1 MTRMERRRLR
11 RRIALHRA
19 CLGCA
24 LAVLAVS
31 AVCAVVIRAGAD
43 SDATGPT
50 YATDAVM
57 RSTEHA
63 ALVKLACETTPEPDN
78 AEAEC
83 LARMLYGEARGCSK
97 TEQAAVVWCALN
109 RVDSADPF
117 YPDDIIGVVTQESQ
131 FHGYNPDNPVEPE
144 LLSLV
149 EDVLDRW
156 AAEGDGADDGRVLS
170 KEYLFFSG
178 DGYHNY
184 FRTEW
189 DGGRTW
195 DWSLASPYEEGNP

>member
-1 MTRMERRRLR
+1 MTRVERRRQRQRQIVLR
-11 RRIALHRA
+11 VCA
-19 CLGCA
+19 GVGA
-24 LAVLAVS
+24 LAFLLACVLLLTGGGEAEETEPEPMET
-31 AVCAVVIRAGAD
+31 AEAVV
-43 SDATGPT
+43 
-50 YATDAVM
+50 
-57 RSTEHA
+57 
-63 ALVKLACETTPEPDN
+63 ETTPEP
-78 AEAEC
+78 EAIDPLKADKEA
-83 LARMLYGEARGCSK
+83 LARMVWGEARGCST

-117 YPDDIIGVVTQESQ
+117 YPDDIIGVVTQANQ

-149 EDVLDRW
+149 EDVLARW
-156 AAEGDGADDGRVLS
+156 AAEGDGADAGRVLP

-189 DGGRTW
+189 DGGSTW
-195 DWSLASPYEEGNP
+195 DWSLTSPYEEG

>member
-11 RRIALHRA
+11 RRTALRRA

-31 AVCAVVIRAGAD
+31 VVCAVVIHAGAG
-43 SDATGPT
+43 SDGTKPT
-50 YATDAVM
+50 YAAEAETHNTGYAAPVM
-57 RSTEHA
+57 
-63 ALVKLACETTPEPDN
+63 LACETTPEPDN

-117 YPDDIIGVVTQESQ
+117 YPDDIIGVVTQANQ
-131 FHGYNPDNPVEPE
+131 FHGYNSDNPVEPE

-149 EDVLDRW
+149 EDVLARW
-156 AAEGDGADDGRVLS
+156 AAEGDGADAGRVLP

-195 DWSLASPYEEGNP
+195 DWSLASPYEEG

>member
-1 MTRMERRRLR
+1 MTRVERRRLR
-11 RRIALHRA
+11 RKIALRRA

-24 LAVLAVS
+24 LFGLAASV
-31 AVCAVVIRAGAD
+31 VCAVVIRAGAD
-43 SDATGPT
+43 SDAVEPT
-50 YATDAVM
+50 YAAEAAENSTRYDAP
-57 RSTEHA
+57 
-63 ALVKLACETTPEPDN
+63 VKLSCETTPEPEDT
-78 AEAEC
+78 AAEC
-83 LARMLYGEARGCSK
+83 LAKMLYGEARGCSK

-149 EDVLDRW
+149 EDVMARW
-156 AAEGDGADDGRVLS
+156 AAEDDGVEAGRVLP

-178 DGYHNY
+178 DGQRNY

-189 DGGRTW
+189 NGGSTW
-195 DWSLASPYEEGNP
+195 DWSLASPYEEG

>member
-1 MTRMERRRLR
+1 MTRMERRRMR
-11 RRIALHRA
+11 RRITLRRA

-31 AVCAVVIRAGAD
+31 IAYAAVHAGAD
-43 SDATGPT
+43 ADAPEPT
-50 YATDAVM
+50 YAAETEA
-57 RSTEHA
+57 RSTVYA
-63 ALVKLACETTPEPDN
+63 APVKLACETTLEPDS

-83 LARMLYGEARGCSK
+83 LARMLYGEARGCSE

-117 YPDDIIGVVTQESQ
+117 YPDDIIGVVTQANQ
-131 FHGYNPDNPVEPE
+131 FHGYNPNNPVEPE

-149 EDVLDRW
+149 EDVLARW
-156 AAEGDGADDGRVLS
+156 AAEGNGADAGRVLP

-178 DGYHNY
+178 DGQRNY

-189 DGGRTW
+189 NGGSTW
-195 DWSLASPYEEGNP
+195 DWSLASPYEEGAG